1 MSQVAIETPVLIDG
15 RVYTSKSGV
24 TLSEEARAKGEKDYA
39 RALVRERITRKS
51 GDNETRAGINA
62 DMTAVLIARFCSMVE
77 KLAQAKTVEQVR
89 EAAGE
94 HMGFVNAIRGVRLTA
109 EGKGID
115 ESKVIADYGMVSGA
129 VVEAVNAAKK
139 GG

>member
-15 RVYTSKSGV
+15 RVYTKKSGV
-24 TLSEEARAKGEKDYA
+24 TLSEEARAKGEKDYS
-39 RALVRERITRKS
+39 RALVREKITRKA
-51 GDNETRAGINA
+51 GDSQTREGISS
-62 DMTAVLIARFCSMVE
+62 DMTSVLIARFCALVE

-109 EGKGID
+109 EGKALD
-115 ESKVIADYGMVSGA
+115 ENKVIADYGMVSGA
-129 VVEAVNAAKK
+129 VIEAVNAAKK